1 MPEYAIPLRSEVP
14 ASHEGHQDIL
24 LGMIVRMGLLGR
36 KGLELSV
43 VGIEPSPH
51 CSGVQASKR
60 IGTIF
65 RIRLLMKADA
75 MRSSDDGSLLLAVIK
90 KQVSQANSSRPIS

>member
-1 MPEYAIPLRSEVP
+1 MAFRSDRKFQLP
-14 ASHEGHQDIL
+14 TMDTRTFCS
-24 LGMIVRMGLLGR
+24 GMIVRMGLLGR

-60 IGTIF
+60 IGTIL

-75 MRSSDDGSLLLAVIK
+75 MRSSDDGSLFLAVIK
-90 KQVSQANSSRPIS
+90 KQVFQANSSKPIG